1 MKIHICDICR
11 RNNADAKII
20 KAVKAEMD
28 GEE

>member
-1 MKIHICDICR
+1 MKIHICDMCK

-20 KAVKAEMD
+20 KADKAEMG